1 MPVITYFDTSAVVPL
16 LVDEAGTA
24 AAADLWDHADRL
36 VSVALVRVE
45 ARAALARAN
54 RLGRISALQL
64 HTAKAELEAL
74 LDQVDLVVVDEDLI
88 AAAGD
93 VAEVRTLRAYDAL
106 HLAAARRADDED
118 LVLVSGDGA
127 LLDAA
132 AALGMA
138 TASVG

>member
-24 AAADLWDHADRL
+24 TAADLWDHADRL

-106 HLAAARRADDED
+106 HLAAAQLADDKD

>member
-1 MPVITYFDTSAVVPL
+1 MITYFDTSAVVPL

-24 AAADLWDHADRL
+24 TAADLWDHADRL

>member
-24 AAADLWDHADRL
+24 TAADLWDHADRL